1 MIIFVL
7 DKTIIY
13 LDKQNT
19 TDLNISLFKL
29 IYNNTQILNNFFHI
43 NPHYQPYFLFTQHLS
58 L

>member
-7 DKTIIY
+7 DKIIIY

-29 IYNNTQILNNFFHI
+29 IYNNTDFKQFV
-43 NPHYQPYFLFTQHLS
+43 
-58 L
+58 

>member
-29 IYNNTQILNNFFHI
+29 IYNTQILSNLFHI
-43 NPHYQPYFLFTQHLS
+43 NPHY
-58 L
+58 

>member
-29 IYNNTQILNNFFHI
+29 IYNNTQILSNLFHI
-43 NPHYQPYFLFTQHLS
+43 NPYY
-58 L
+58 